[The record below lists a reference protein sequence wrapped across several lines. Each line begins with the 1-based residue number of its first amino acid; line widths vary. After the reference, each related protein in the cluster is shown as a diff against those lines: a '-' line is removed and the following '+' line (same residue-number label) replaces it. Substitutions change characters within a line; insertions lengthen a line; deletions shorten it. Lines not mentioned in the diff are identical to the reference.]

1 MATANDFKILS
12 QISLHY
18 FETLIR
24 EDVDTAAL
32 LKLQALPFHQ
42 KSRLG
47 FYILALEQLSHLS
60 DYTDIADHIIDSEF
74 NQLLYS
80 DFSDDFGVDAVVI
93 DDEAKHIK
101 LFNFKYRE
109 NFKVGS
115 QAVND
120 TILSTKYLNAIYNAD
135 FSDMTGKPL
144 RLANLIKR
152 CHQSNDVWRTTLY
165 VVSNEDCNNTKI
177 NGHLRQL
184 QDSYDLGIISI
195 GLNEISDLISLRP
208 SPVNAAMM
216 LDPEAV
222 MSFTENPLDSS
233 KSYIFRLSLA
243 ELVRITS
250 KDSGL
255 RMEYNLEDLSKLSA
269 TTLDSSVL
277 FDNVRGFVLKSKFNS
292 NISDTIK
299 TSPTKF
305 FMYNNGLTLI
315 ATDIISQVTN
325 SRNKVKVDLSNF
337 QVLNGGQTLRTV
349 HDFNNADVNNI
360 SEYLCKAEVL
370 VRIFKT
376 QNHSEL
382 NSKIA
387 EYTNSQNTIS
397 NIDLKSLRKEQINL
411 EQYLQGH
418 DILYS
423 RKTGDTGS
431 KKDRSYRIQI
441 SMEKFGQILMTYGG
455 QPEKAVNA
463 KKSIFDKLYDHFF
476 VNNKTLL
483 EDSVGQIE
491 KFYEVKNAY
500 KPLTAIE
507 SSDQKIFYIM
517 YILEKTKLSIDAA
530 INLLEQT
537 LDNYQ
542 ANLEKDVARS
552 RLMIHTAFKNRLDQA
567 VNELNKMM
575 LDSTSTD
582 T

>member
-32 LKLQALPFHQ
+32 LKLQALPLHQ

-93 DDEAKHIK
+93 DDDAKHIK

-144 RLANLIKR
+144 KLANVIKR

-165 VVSNEDCNNTKI
+165 VVSNEDCNSTHI

-269 TTLDSSVL
+269 TSLDSSVL

-292 NISDTIK
+292 NIADTIK

-567 VNELNKMM
+567 VNEINKIM

>member
-12 QISLHY
+12 QISLNY

-93 DDEAKHIK
+93 DDDAKHIK

-144 RLANLIKR
+144 KLANLIKR

-269 TTLDSSVL
+269 TSLDSSVL

-292 NISDTIK
+292 NIADTIK

-491 KFYEVKNAY
+491 RFYEVKNAY
-500 KPLTAIE
+500 KSLTAIE